1 MKTKLFSKN
10 KVQII
15 SDNNKKSVKIKK
27 IISQKILKNF
37 KHKFNITIVIGGDGF
52 MLQTLKK
59 HISKKKYFYGINSG
73 NYGFL
78 MNKFSTKN
86 LLSKLNSSKLISIS
100 PLEMKVKNK
109 KNKIKKHIAIK
120 EV

>member
-15 SDNNKKSVKIKK
+15 SDNNNKSVKIKN
-27 IISQKILKNF
+27 IISKKILKNF

-78 MNKFSTKN
+78 MNKFSQKLFVKN
-86 LLSKLNSSKLISIS
+86 IIKSKMITIS
-100 PLEMKVKNK
+100 PLEMQVTNK
-109 KNKIKKHIAIK
+109 KKN
-120 EV
+120 